1 MLGLYL
7 ILFLV
12 KAVQWQIY
20 KVFDLKGAKN
30 EGVGEALHTFFFSMY
45 KNNSISWSKEMI
57 NIVKAVYSSTVC

>member
-45 KNNSISWSKEMI
+45 KNNSIS
-57 NIVKAVYSSTVC
+57 

>member
-30 EGVGEALHTFFFSMY
+30 EGVGEALHTFFFFNVQ
-45 KNNSISWSKEMI
+45 KQFNIMI
-57 NIVKAVYSSTVC
+57 QGDD